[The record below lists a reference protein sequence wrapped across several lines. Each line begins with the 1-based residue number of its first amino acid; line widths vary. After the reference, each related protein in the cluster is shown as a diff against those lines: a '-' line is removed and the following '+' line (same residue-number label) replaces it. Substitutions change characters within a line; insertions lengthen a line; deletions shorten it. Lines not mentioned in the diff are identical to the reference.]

1 MRLNQIKIT
10 KCEYNWDD
18 ATVDIFYSDGMKIS
32 ILCKAVKT
40 ELECSPETS
49 DKLYDIAIE
58 RPLEYAQMIFDG
70 TIGEYCDLLDRSR
83 HSNDDTLFHQY
94 KKRYPDMSDEQIR
107 SLIRESQM
115 YDS

>member
-1 MRLNQIKIT
+1 MKIA

-18 ATVDIFYSDGMKIS
+18 GTVDIFYSDGAKIA
-32 ILCKAVKT
+32 ILFNAVKT

-49 DKLYDIAIE
+49 DKLYDIAINE
-58 RPLEYAQMIFDG
+58 PLEYAQMVLDG
-70 TIGEYCDLLDRSR
+70 TIKEYCNLLDRSR
-83 HSNDDTLFHQY
+83 HSNDDILFHQY

-107 SLIRESQM
+107 SLIREFQM

>member
-1 MRLNQIKIT
+1 MKIT
-10 KCEYNWDD
+10 KCEYNWDEG
-18 ATVDIFYSDGMKIS
+18 TVDLHFSNETKIA
-32 ILCKAVKT
+32 ILFRAVEK
-40 ELECSPETS
+40 ELECSPEAS

-58 RPLEYAQMIFDG
+58 KPLEYAQMVFDG
-70 TIGEYCDLLDRSR
+70 TIKEYCNLLDRSR
-83 HSNDDTLFHQY
+83 HSNDDVLFHQY